1 MKLIKKEKIG
11 DVTAS
16 LYLEKYG
23 YTYKIRTRI
32 NGRVQIV
39 ARSYVWLADK
49 EDATERMEVALFNIT
64 NQLSLFNE
72 RKD

>member
-1 MKLIKKEKIG
+1 MKLIKTEKIG

-23 YTYKIRTRI
+23 YTYKIRARI
-32 NGRVQIV
+32 GGRVRVV

-49 EDATERMEVALFNIT
+49 QDATERMQADLYNIT
-64 NQLSLFNE
+64 QQLKLF
-72 RKD
+72 D

>member
-1 MKLIKKEKIG
+1 MKLIKTEKMG

-23 YTYKIRTRI
+23 YTYKIRARI
-32 NGRVQIV
+32 DGRVRVV

-49 EDATERMEVALFNIT
+49 QDALGRMQADLMNVTQQLKLF
-64 NQLSLFNE
+64 
-72 RKD
+72 